1 VGGEEILQQG
11 PAFVFPDAGV
21 DLHPMIEPALAEDIE
36 HRTGCTGLLIP
47 SAENYPR
54 NSGEYYGTRAH
65 GTRLQGDHERAV
77 RQPPAVP
84 CAAIKLRQG
93 TQSVRRLADGHDF
106 GVRCGVTQ
114 LLPLVPSR
122 TQHPAVGP
130 YDNCADGHV
139 LRGQSQTGL
148 IEGKAHPLAVFLFA
162 GRHASMIV
170 SRDIRP
176 CHPLTQEEFV
186 DVDRFRGRVGQWFK
200 PYAAL
205 WITMLVGGVLVVIMA
220 LLGAEVYDN
229 VVDDA
234 GLANLDKPSLAFAED
249 LRSPWLDSVV
259 TGFTN
264 IGGGIGM
271 PILASILV
279 AWLTYMG
286 RTWRPLIL
294 VGGAA
299 AFSVTATTIGKKL
312 VGRTRPDHAD
322 AVPPYEDSP
331 SFPSGHTLN
340 TTVVIGLVVY
350 LACLQ
355 FERTVVRVSM
365 ITGGT
370 LFIIAMGLSRVFLGH
385 HWLTD
390 VIAAWLLGLA
400 WVGIV
405 ILAHR
410 LFHVLRKRE
419 HAGPAPTFE
428 HHAIRDD
435 QPG

>member
-1 VGGEEILQQG
+1 
-11 PAFVFPDAGV
+11 
-21 DLHPMIEPALAEDIE
+21 M
-36 HRTGCTGLLIP
+36 
-47 SAENYPR
+47 
-54 NSGEYYGTRAH
+54 
-65 GTRLQGDHERAV
+65 
-77 RQPPAVP
+77 
-84 CAAIKLRQG
+84 
-93 TQSVRRLADGHDF
+93 
-106 GVRCGVTQ
+106 
-114 LLPLVPSR
+114 
-122 TQHPAVGP
+122 
-130 YDNCADGHV
+130 
-139 LRGQSQTGL
+139 
-148 IEGKAHPLAVFLFA
+148 
-162 GRHASMIV
+162 
-170 SRDIRP
+170 
-176 CHPLTQEEFV
+176 
-186 DVDRFRGRVGQWFK
+186 DVDTVRGRVGRWFK

-229 VVDDA
+229 VVDDV
-234 GLANLDKPSLAFAED
+234 GLANLDKPALAYAEE
-249 LRSPWLDSVV
+249 LRNPWLDSVV

-271 PILASILV
+271 PILASVLV
-279 AWLTYMG
+279 AWLTYGG
-286 RTWRPLIL
+286 RTWRALVV

-299 AFSVTATTIGKKL
+299 AFSVTATTVGKKL

-322 AVPPYEDSP
+322 AVPPFENSP

-355 FERTVVRVSM
+355 FQRTVVRVSL

-390 VIAAWLLGLA
+390 VMAAWLLGLA
-400 WVGIV
+400 WMGIV

-419 HAGPAPTFE
+419 HAGPPPTFE
-428 HHAIRDD
+428 HPVIRDE
-435 QPG
+435 QPS